1 MRVKKYRKKKYTES
15 QQLNS
20 LMQDDPTE
28 EVQNK
33 QVKENNAEPKRAM
46 GKERSRRS
54 RLNESES

>member
-1 MRVKKYRKKKYTES
+1 
-15 QQLNS
+15 
-20 LMQDDPTE
+20 MQDDSTE